1 MTKENSNTIA
11 TFTEKGGLQLHT
23 PFVFN
28 DGGRADAGYK
38 GITGDCVTRAIAIA
52 TGKPYQEIYDHLAK
66 GNATQRSSKHDRKSR
81 AGVETASRGINTSRK
96 WFKETMK
103 EWGFEWTPT
112 MLIGQGCK
120 VHLKSEELPKGRLV
134 VAVSRHYVAVI
145 DGVIHDIYNADRGGT
160 RCVYGY
166 YTLKQS
172 KVVTSTKTVQPSQE
186 HQSIPETP
194 VKAKKTGKTD
204 ADKLSAL
211 VDKVK
216 SWNTKKKR
224 ADNMLKKLAKK
235 VMYYQKKINKIK

>member
-1 MTKENSNTIA
+1 
-11 TFTEKGGLQLHT
+11 
-23 PFVFN
+23 
-28 DGGRADAGYK
+28 
-38 GITGDCVTRAIAIA
+38 
-52 TGKPYQEIYDHLAK
+52 
-66 GNATQRSSKHDRKSR
+66 
-81 AGVETASRGINTSRK
+81 
-96 WFKETMK
+96 MK

-145 DGVIHDIYNADRGGT
+145 DGVIHDIYNADREGT

-172 KVVTSTKTVQPSQE
+172 KVVTSTKTVQPSQV

-194 VKAKKTGKTD
+194 VKAKKTGKSD